1 MFGHPKKQMW
11 FVLSFCVALSLGSM
25 PVGAGMIKSV
35 GLATSYNNNVLR
47 DSNSQ
52 GDYITQL
59 NGFFAW
65 SYGKAQS
72 QTQFYYSGTGYMFA
86 EIGSR
91 SFLLNG
97 VGVSY
102 SGEFGQGK
110 QVQVGSFASV
120 RLDRAGYEVYN
131 NYGLKNYATFKMYL
145 PKRVMLHVG
154 YTLQVRNYWQMDVGQ
169 YADHSIY
176 AQMSKQFSTQTLLRG
191 DVGYGFKQHGDSEGQ
206 IVLGLELGQPLAE
219 NTSLSVRYERRVN
232 THAHVFGGDLLDQ
245 DIDLLNNRYDYNGQ
259 VWSAKLIQQL
269 PHRRQLIMAGGLA
282 VRHYQTLTTLA
293 WQGVP
298 LFADDLRKDK
308 NPYLSVAFET
318 PLGNRVRGRMVYDF
332 ESNKSNDAFYH
343 FGKRNNLSL
352 DVGFSF

>member
-1 MFGHPKKQMW
+1 MR
-11 FVLSFCVALSLGSM
+11 FVLFFCMVLCLSAM
-25 PVGAGMIKSV
+25 PAWAGVVKNV

-47 DSNSQ
+47 DSDSQ

-59 NGFFAW
+59 NGSLAW
-65 SYGKAQS
+65 VYGKEQS

-86 EIGSR
+86 ETGSR

-102 SGEFGQGK
+102 VGEFGQGK
-110 QVQVGSFASV
+110 RVQVGSFAST
-120 RLDRAGYEVYN
+120 RLNRSGYEVYN
-131 NYGLKNYATFKMYL
+131 HFGLKNYATFKMYL
-145 PKRVMLHVG
+145 PHRVMLNVG
-154 YTLQVRNYWQMDVGQ
+154 YTLQMRNYWKMDVRQ
-169 YADHSIY
+169 YADHSVY

-219 NTSLSVRYERRVN
+219 NTSLSLRYERRVN
-232 THAHVFGGDLLDQ
+232 THANAFGGDLLDL

-269 PHRRQLIMAGGLA
+269 PHRRQLVMAGGVA
-282 VRHYQTLTTLA
+282 VRNYQTLTTLA

-318 PLGNRVRGRMVYDF
+318 PLGNRVRGRFVYDF
-332 ESNKSNDAFYH
+332 ESNKSNDTFYN
-343 FGKRNNLSL
+343 FGKRNNLSV